1 MPTAVRRL
9 LVSHALASV
18 AMSLPWPLLL
28 VLVWDRVEGSARGD
42 LLLGLTGAA
51 RMLPYV
57 ALSWASGTLADRF
70 RRDRLLRAT
79 LAGRVV
85 LLSVLAV
92 AVWQDQLVVA
102 VVAATLAVAC
112 GTPAYPALAAA
123 MPALAGAARRRATD
137 LLVTIEVSSFVVG
150 PAVGGLLLGHATRGW
165 VGLAAVVLT
174 AAAWVL
180 VVDVRIARPRVTG
193 PVARTSPLA
202 AVRASAVTRRAVAM
216 AGLLNLVDAA
226 LLLGL
231 LPLAGGYWSGG
242 EAGYGPATAVLGF
255 GALAAPLLWWLG
267 RTATSRTRLGLL
279 LFGLTIGLVP
289 LAPALGWAVLPLAV
303 AGAATVHV
311 EGALTETIQDGVP
324 DSARAGVLGLTDSV
338 MVGAAMLGSLV
349 APWLAATIGARAL
362 LVVLAAVSLTG
373 AAAYGA
379 MRRRRPQAVRIP
391 AQRGPREARPRDR
404 SWSAAAPRG

>member
-1 MPTAVRRL
+1 MPFAVRRL

-28 VLVWDRVEGSARGD
+28 VLVWDRVEGSSHGD

-57 ALSWASGTLADRF
+57 ALSWATGKLADRV
-70 RRDRLLRAT
+70 RRDRLLRLT
-79 LAGRVV
+79 LVV
-85 LLSVLAV
+85 RAVVLAV
-92 AVWQDQLVVA
+92 LALAVWQDQLIVA
-102 VVAATLAVAC
+102 VVAATIAVGC

-123 MPALAGAARRRATD
+123 MPGLAGTSRRRATD

-150 PAVGGLLLGHATRGW
+150 PAVGGLLLGHVTRGW
-165 VGLAAVVLT
+165 VGLAAVALT
-174 AAAWVL
+174 VVAWVL
-180 VVDVRIARPRVTG
+180 VVDVRMARPRVAGRTG
-193 PVARTSPLA
+193 RTSPLA
-202 AVRASAVTRRAVAM
+202 AVRASATTQRAVAM
-216 AGLLNLVDAA
+216 AGLLNVIDAA

-279 LFGLTIGLVP
+279 FFGLTIGLVP
-289 LAPALGWAVLPLAV
+289 LAPALVWAVLPLAV

-324 DSARAGVLGLTDSV
+324 DDARAGVLGLTDSV
-338 MVGAAMLGSLV
+338 MIGAAMLGSLV
-349 APWLAATIGARAL
+349 TPWLAATIGARGL
-362 LVVLAAVSLTG
+362 LVVLAAIAVTG
-373 AAAYGA
+373 AASYGA
-379 MRRRRPQAVRIP
+379 MRRRPTQPVAIP
-391 AQRGPREARPRDR
+391 AQRTASIRPTTGVVARGR
-404 SWSAAAPRG
+404 SA